1 MSKILLTID
10 DIPQKVTVPMVDYL
24 KENGIPAIFFAVGDN
39 LEQYPEIARYVLEKG
54 YLIGNHSFTHP
65 GFSMIPVE
73 GGMAEILQTEKL
85 LDQLYE
91 ESGVTRTHRF
101 FRFPYIDKGG
111 ENRDYYQNFLKM
123 RGFKKISDVMV
134 TAPGYVN
141 QGFDEE
147 LDVACSFDC
156 QEYYIP
162 AATMTIESV
171 IERLRNGDPEM
182 GSSITDDST
191 QILLLHSHDE
201 TEAIVPGYYKIILE
215 EIKNLG
221 GRFIQPEWK

>member
-10 DIPQKVTVPMVDYL
+10 DIPQRVTVPMVDYL

-39 LEQYPEIARYVLEKG
+39 LAQYPEIAEYVLKQG

-65 GFSMIPVE
+65 GFSDLPVE

-91 ESGVTRTHRF
+91 EAGIERIHRF

-111 ENRDYYQNFLKM
+111 ENREFYQNFLKM
-123 RGFKKISDVMV
+123 RGFKKPSDMMV
-134 TAPGYVN
+134 NAKGYVE
-141 QGFDEE
+141 QGLDQE

-156 QEYYIP
+156 QEYNIP
-162 AATMTIESV
+162 AATMTIDDV
-171 IERLRNGDPEM
+171 ITRLRTGDPGM

-191 QILLLHSHDE
+191 QIMLLHSHDE

-221 GRFIQPEWK
+221 GRFIPPEWK